1 MTMKT
6 TTTTYGVIGIA
17 AIVAILAV
25 SAVAFSASQAAVA
38 APANK
43 AMFTAQDVTV
53 IPNTYDTW
61 ATIISGTIKTSSP
74 SDLFISH
81 QQECAI
87 HTELNLDSDNE
98 SGTSA
103 VREDIRVLVDG
114 NPVPISY
121 SGDTL
126 ISDVTLCSRAYHI
139 DTNVLSTIDDLC
151 TAVEGIDGV
160 TYTCPEDIY
169 FDSYIATKQA
179 HGWTF
184 VALDVGSGEHTVE
197 VQALLADNITVKG
210 KNSKD
215 SGAPT
220 APNTVLEVGK
230 ANLIVTEEKLATGT
244 QYPGQ

>member
-1 MTMKT
+1 MNKKEL
-6 TTTTYGVIGIA
+6 GVFGLV
-17 AIVAILAV
+17 AIVAIAAV
-25 SAVAFSASQAAVA
+25 SVTSLSISQVVA

-43 AMFTAQDVTV
+43 AMFTAQNVTV
-53 IPNTYDTW
+53 VPNTYDTW
-61 ATIISGTIKTSSP
+61 ATIIEGTIKTSSP
-74 SDLFISH
+74 SDLFITH

-114 NPVPISY
+114 NEVPISY
-121 SGDTL
+121 VGNDFNSE
-126 ISDVTLCSRAYHI
+126 VTLCSRAYSI
-139 DTNVLSTIDDLC
+139 DTNVLSTLSDLC

-197 VQALLADNITVKG
+197 VQAKLADNLTVNG
-210 KNSKD
+210 KNSKN
-215 SGAPT
+215 SGDLTTPH
-220 APNTVLEVGK
+220 TVLEVGR

>member
-1 MTMKT
+1 MNKT
-6 TTTTYGVIGIA
+6 ELGVFGLV
-17 AIVAILAV
+17 AIVAIAAV
-25 SAVAFSASQAAVA
+25 SVTSFSISQVVA

-43 AMFTAQDVTV
+43 AMFTAQNVTV
-53 IPNTYDTW
+53 VPNTYDSW
-61 ATIISGTIKTSSP
+61 ATIINGTVKTSSP
-74 SDLFISH
+74 SDLFITH

-114 NPVPISY
+114 NEVPISY
-121 SGDTL
+121 VGNDFNSE
-126 ISDVTLCSRAYHI
+126 VTLCSRAYSI
-139 DTNVLSTIDDLC
+139 DTNVLSTLSDLC

-197 VQALLADNITVKG
+197 VQAKLADNLTVNG
-210 KNSKD
+210 KNSKN
-215 SGAPT
+215 SGDPT
-220 APNTVLEVGK
+220 APNTVLEVGR
-230 ANLIVTEEKLATGT
+230 ANLIVTEQKLATGT
-244 QYPGQ
+244 SYPGQ